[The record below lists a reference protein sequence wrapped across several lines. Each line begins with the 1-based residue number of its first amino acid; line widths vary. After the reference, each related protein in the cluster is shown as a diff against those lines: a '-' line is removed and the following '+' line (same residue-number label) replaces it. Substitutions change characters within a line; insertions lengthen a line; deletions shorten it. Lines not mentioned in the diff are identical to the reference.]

1 LTHYHVAQL
10 DEIETISGRRIP
22 IRAHLDVQA
31 FGINGWIGENA
42 GDSIIGEHDEG
53 GDGHEELYFVVRGHA
68 TFVVDGETIDA
79 PRGTLVAV
87 NDSGVMRKADAIEAG
102 TVILAVGAKRGEA
115 YSVSAWE
122 LLEPYRAR
130 GMELYGEK
138 RYAEAADV
146 FEEGVAAFPLQGGA
160 RYNAACMRALAG
172 EAETALE
179 HLRKALELDPGLA
192 KLAVDDSDFDPI
204 RPQVDELVGE
214 HA

>member
-1 LTHYHVAQL
+1 LKGYNVAQL
-10 DEIETISGRRIP
+10 DEIDVISGRRIP
-22 IRAHLDVQA
+22 IRKQLDVQA

-53 GDGHEELYFVVRGHA
+53 GDGHEELYLVLRGRA
-68 TFVVDGETIDA
+68 TFVVEGETIDA
-79 PRGTLVAV
+79 PQGTLVAV
-87 NDSGVMRKADAIEAG
+87 NDAGAKRKADAAEAG
-102 TVILAVGAKRGEA
+102 TVILAVGSKRGEA
-115 YSVSAWE
+115 YSVSPWE
-122 LLEPYRAR
+122 LLEPYRER
-130 GMELYGEK
+130 GMKLYGEQ
-138 RYAEAADV
+138 RYAEAAEV
-146 FEEGVAAFPLQGGA
+146 FEEGAAAFPEQGGA

-192 KLAVDDSDFDPI
+192 KLAVEDSDFDPI